1 MDSLTSSRPLP
12 QQQLPSEPKEEVMDP
27 IIIMLIS
34 EGVKTLLPA
43 IISAMHQS
51 GMTEEQVNAAWQTA
65 YARFKTEDPNL
76 LPTA

>member
-1 MDSLTSSRPLP
+1 
-12 QQQLPSEPKEEVMDP
+12 MDP

-51 GMTEEQVNAAWQTA
+51 GMTEEQVNAAWQSA

-76 LPTA
+76 LPDK